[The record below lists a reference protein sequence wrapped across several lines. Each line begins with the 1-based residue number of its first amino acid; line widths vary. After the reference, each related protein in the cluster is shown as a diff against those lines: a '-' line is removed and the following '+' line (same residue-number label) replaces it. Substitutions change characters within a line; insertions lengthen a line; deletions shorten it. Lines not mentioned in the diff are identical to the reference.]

1 MSENTAVVTK
11 KEPGMASLVIVLFA
25 ISAFTALVLG
35 LVNMVTAP
43 QIAINTQKK
52 TDEAKAAV
60 LASEVYEDVAYAGA
74 DTTIKNIWKAGDAGY
89 VVEVTPSG
97 FGGNLDVMVGVDN
110 DGVCTGVSKSL
121 TPRPPAW
128 AQMPPRR
135 PGAHSSSA
143 SLVRWPSP
151 RTAARSRLSPAPP
164 SPPARSPAA
173 LTPPLRPWPSWVKEG
188 VTL

>member
-25 ISAFTALVLG
+25 ISAITALVLG

-110 DGVCTGVSKSL
+110 DGVCTGVSIVSHAETSGLGANATKEAWQRTVHRQVWYAGRHQGRRRDRGSHRRHHHL
-121 TPRPPAW
+121 PRGH
-128 AQMPPRR
+128 QRR
-135 PGAHSSSA
+135 
-143 SLVRWPSP
+143 
-151 RTAARSRLSPAPP
+151 
-164 SPPARSPAA
+164 
-173 LTPPLRPWPSWVKEG
+173 
-188 VTL
+188 

>member
-25 ISAFTALVLG
+25 ISAITALVLG

-74 DTTIKNIWKAGDAGY
+74 DTTIKNI
-89 VVEVTPSG
+89 
-97 FGGNLDVMVGVDN
+97 
-110 DGVCTGVSKSL
+110 
-121 TPRPPAW
+121 
-128 AQMPPRR
+128 
-135 PGAHSSSA
+135 
-143 SLVRWPSP
+143 
-151 RTAARSRLSPAPP
+151 
-164 SPPARSPAA
+164 
-173 LTPPLRPWPSWVKEG
+173 
-188 VTL
+188 